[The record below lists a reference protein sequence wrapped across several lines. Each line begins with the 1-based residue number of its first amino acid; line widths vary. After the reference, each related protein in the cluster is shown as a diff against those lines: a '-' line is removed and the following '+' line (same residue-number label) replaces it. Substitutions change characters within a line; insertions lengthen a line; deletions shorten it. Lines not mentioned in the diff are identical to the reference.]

1 MADRTTSFA
10 LFPPEDLEIAVGP
23 DGLQLEGVNSI
34 TPGTAQANTTTLRAF
49 RGKRTI
55 STPGDIPSI
64 AFGTTARV
72 DTVPG
77 FKFLLDA
84 YRAGTT
90 FDTEIRLPGEV
101 LYDGA
106 GTFTVPVKN
115 NRLKSTVFTETGKLT
130 ELTVAGAATDFDFND
145 DLYNKGDVV
154 IAKAGAA
161 LAAVDL
167 ADDAAK
173 APIVIAGI
181 DTENKL
187 KCGVPF
193 DTREVLAA
201 AQQKFVIARPA
212 LIWKFSGKVTSIGF
226 MPSFTADDTSAAS
239 GDFEITPSTD
249 PALFKYAT
257 GAVGK
262 RLYGV

>member
-34 TPGTAQANTTTLRAF
+34 TPGTAQSNTTTLRAF

-55 STPGDIPSI
+55 STPGDIPSV

-77 FKFLLDA
+77 FKYLLDA

-106 GTFTVPVKN
+106 GTFVIAAG
-115 NRLKSTVFTETGKLT
+115 KSGTFTETGKLRD
-130 ELTVAGAATDFDFND
+130 LTVTTSQTSFDFRD
-145 DLYNKGDVV
+145 DLYNKGDV
-154 IAKAGAA
+154 IIQTAA
-161 LAAVDL
+161 TGTLVVGDLVDT
-167 ADDAAK
+167 AP
-173 APIVIAGI
+173 PIVIAGI
-181 DTENKL
+181 DDKDVNKL

-193 DTREVLAA
+193 DTRAVLAPA
-201 AQQKFVIARPA
+201 KPFIIARPA

-249 PALFKYAT
+249 PALYKYAT
-257 GAVGK
+257 GAVGA